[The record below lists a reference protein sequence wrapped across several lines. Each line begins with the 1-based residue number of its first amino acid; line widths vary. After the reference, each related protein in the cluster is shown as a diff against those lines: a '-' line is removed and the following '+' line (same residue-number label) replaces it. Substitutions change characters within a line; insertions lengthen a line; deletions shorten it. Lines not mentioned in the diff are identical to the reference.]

1 MISDTPLVLF
11 CSPRG
16 GSSLV
21 AGVFV
26 RHGFWTGKT
35 FGGPDGRG
43 SGGYINHENA
53 QIKLFMKETFP
64 LDAGVHRHSKRQA
77 AKLRAFCEK
86 HVSPGVPWMF
96 KGPSEYYH
104 QFLGAFPRMTAVMV
118 FRDATQ
124 AVEAHVRRRGE
135 KVRQGATQI
144 VSQRYTF
151 MTERLSDENVF
162 RVDADRVVDG
172 DLEQISPVLAQYGI
186 ELNHRLA
193 MKGISPDLFHQ

>member
-1 MISDTPLVLF
+1 
-11 CSPRG
+11 
-16 GSSLV
+16 
-21 AGVFV
+21 
-26 RHGFWTGKT
+26 
-35 FGGPDGRG
+35 
-43 SGGYINHENA
+43 
-53 QIKLFMKETFP
+53 MKETFP

-77 AKLRAFCEK
+77 GKLRAFCEK
-86 HVSPGVPWMF
+86 ITPEDQPWMF

-104 QFLGAFPRMTAVMV
+104 QFAAAFPRMTAVMV

-135 KVRQGATQI
+135 KVRQGAVQI

-172 DLEQISPVLAQYGI
+172 DLEQYGI
-186 ELNHRLA
+186 DLDHRLA
-193 MKGISPDLFHQ
+193 MKGISPDLFHR